1 LAVYRQDRLNSGRFL
16 PFFQGSTFRGRRM
29 TSNILSTGFPA
40 GFTDLA
46 ASRVV
51 AAKAAGSP
59 PRNAARQTPPS
70 AIRCTCYQCQA
81 AAAAAAG
88 AVAAGAAAPV
98 NYRRHPKERLQGR
111 RCPGRRRQPLVPPSR
126 TPWGPD
132 VNDGAGRLASVTAAR
147 TASAQPGRGAAQGAD
162 RAAANTAPK
171 VVLIRLKSG

>member
-81 AAAAAAG
+81 AAAAPAG

-98 NYRRHPKERLQGR
+98 NY
-111 RCPGRRRQPLVPPSR
+111 
-126 TPWGPD
+126 TD
-132 VNDGAGRLASVTAAR
+132 VIRKSGCK
-147 TASAQPGRGAAQGAD
+147 GAD
-162 RAAANTAPK
+162 ALVAGGNRWFHQAVRPG
-171 VVLIRLKSG
+171 VLM